1 MIQAVTARTFGG
13 GRARGGDG
21 RVSAETRDVAADL
34 PGAAAISAVADLLP
48 EHGGVR
54 AAGVPSLAQAGG
66 VLVAE
71 ISARLR
77 PSASSRRMS
86 ACLARVRPV
95 TLPARGGAGSG
106 VGIGIGSGS
115 AAVA

>member
-1 MIQAVTARTFGG
+1 
-13 GRARGGDG
+13 
-21 RVSAETRDVAADL
+21 
-34 PGAAAISAVADLLP
+34 
-48 EHGGVR
+48 
-54 AAGVPSLAQAGG
+54 

-106 VGIGIGSGS
+106 AGIGIGSGS